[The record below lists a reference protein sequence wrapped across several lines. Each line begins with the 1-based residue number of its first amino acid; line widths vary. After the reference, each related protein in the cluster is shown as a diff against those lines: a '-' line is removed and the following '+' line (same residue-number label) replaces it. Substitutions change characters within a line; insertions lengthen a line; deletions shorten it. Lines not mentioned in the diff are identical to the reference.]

1 MSETTVAP
9 GSLPEQPLQR
19 EAGGLPAS
27 RVFLSALP
35 DVAVKAVLPR
45 GADLDVASAA
55 QLREQLGE
63 LAGDRRV
70 AVVLELTGVG
80 SVSRAARAAYAAI
93 PTVSAW
99 AVVGESPVDRL
110 LGHFLLGGEFSSVP
124 ARYFTSDGEALD
136 WLRRLDHVL

>member
-1 MSETTVAP
+1 MAP
-9 GSLPEQPLQR
+9 GPAPEKPLLR
-19 EAGGLPAS
+19 AAGGLPAPH
-27 RVFLSALP
+27 VFLSVLS

-45 GADLDVASAA
+45 GADLDAAAAA

-63 LAGDRRV
+63 LAPDRKI
-70 AVVLELTGVG
+70 AVVLELTGAG
-80 SVSRAARAAYAAI
+80 SVSRTARAACAAI
-93 PTVSAW
+93 PSVSAW

-136 WLRRLDHVL
+136 WLRRLDHVR

>member
-1 MSETTVAP
+1 MP
-9 GSLPEQPLQR
+9 P
-19 EAGGLPAS
+19 AGRLPAPVVS
-27 RVFLSALP
+27 CTVLP
-35 DVAVKAVLPR
+35 DLAVKAVLPR
-45 GADLDVASAA
+45 GADLNETAAA
-55 QLREQLGE
+55 QLRQQLGE

-93 PTVSAW
+93 PSVSAW

-124 ARYFTSDGEALD
+124 ARYFTSDGEARD
-136 WLRRLDHVL
+136 WLRRLDNVH